1 MGSNTP
7 ASNAS
12 RPRKRARLLYEHRI
26 SLYSFLV
33 ALPGLLVATVLVW
46 AQAWSLESRLALIG
60 AELFVWWLL
69 AMALQEQTTRPL
81 QTIANVIASLRE
93 EDYSFRARNAAPED
107 ALGELSLE
115 VNALADMLSDE
126 KIRNIEATALL
137 QRVVDE
143 IDAPLFA
150 FDPAR
155 TLRLVNPAGEHL
167 LRQPKARMLGHGAAE
182 LSLEECLTAANESL
196 VELNLKDS
204 QARWLLR
211 RSSFRQNGVP
221 HTLVVLSD
229 VSRALREEERRAW
242 QRLIRVLGHELS
254 NSLAP
259 IKSIAGSLSSRVS
272 STPMDADVRSDLQ
285 RGLEIIET
293 RSASLQRF
301 LEAYRKLAQMPAP
314 VLRAVSLVPL
324 VTRAASLETRV
335 KVCLQAGPDVVF
347 QADPDQLEQMLINLV
362 RNAADAVLET
372 SGGQGL
378 TGPALSGST
387 NEERFSVT
395 GRPSTGK
402 VVVRWDSNEE
412 NVTLAIE
419 DDGPGLS
426 NPANVFTP
434 FYTTKPNGSGVGLV
448 LSRQIAEAHGGSIE
462 IGNRPGG
469 RGCVVKVVLRRSP
482 SQPAPVP
489 VRSDTAGA
497 TSFSA

>member
-1 MGSNTP
+1 MGSS
-7 ASNAS
+7 AAGLRGS

-33 ALPGLLVATVLVW
+33 AFPGLIVSAVLVW
-46 AQAWSLESRLALIG
+46 IQPWGTESRLALIG

-69 AMALQEQTTRPL
+69 AIALQEQTTRPL
-81 QTIANVIASLRE
+81 QTLANVIASLRE
-93 EDYSFRARNAAPED
+93 EDYSFRARNATSED

-115 VNALADMLSDE
+115 VNTLADMLSDE
-126 KIRNIEATALL
+126 KVRAIEATALL

-150 FDPAR
+150 FDPASK
-155 TLRLVNPAGEHL
+155 LRLVNPAGEHL
-167 LRQPKARMLGHGAAE
+167 LRQAKARMMGRSATE
-182 LSLEECLTAANESL
+182 LSLQPCLEVENESV
-196 VELNLKDS
+196 VELNLNDS

-259 IKSIAGSLSSRVS
+259 IKSIAGSLSARVS
-272 STPMDADVRSDLQ
+272 STPMDTEVRSDLQ
-285 RGLEIIET
+285 RGLEIIEA
-293 RSASLQRF
+293 RSASLHRF
-301 LEAYRKLAQMPAP
+301 LEAYRRLAQMPAP
-314 VLRAVSLVPL
+314 VLREVTLGPL
-324 VTRAASLETRV
+324 IARAAGLETRI
-335 KVCLQAGPDVVF
+335 KVCVHPGPDVVF

-362 RNAADAVLET
+362 RNAADAVLEMLNA
-372 SGGQGL
+372 SAVE
-378 TGPALSGST
+378 GPSVVRFPSDS
-387 NEERFSVT
+387 ER
-395 GRPSTGK
+395 
-402 VVVRWDSNEE
+402 VVVRWDADPED
-412 NVTLAIE
+412 VILAIE

-448 LSRQIAEAHGGSIE
+448 LSRQIAEAHGGGIE
-462 IGNRPGG
+462 IGNRPGR
-469 RGCVVKVVLRRSP
+469 RGCQVKVVLPRSA
-482 SQPAPVP
+482 SHPAP
-489 VRSDTAGA
+489 TAA
-497 TSFSA
+497 RL